1 MRIVIDLQGAQAENR
16 KRGIGR
22 YCLSLTRAIAA
33 QGKHEVIVVLN
44 DAFGESIDELRRILS
59 DVVAPKNIRVWHSPG
74 EVGQIN
80 VDNEKRRRAAELVRE
95 AFLES
100 LNPSI
105 VLVCSLF
112 EGLVD
117 NVVTSVGM
125 LSSNVPTAVVLYDL
139 IPLINREPY
148 LENPLVERWYEN
160 KIGHLRSASAVLAI
174 SESSRSEGLKYLSL
188 PATKITNISTA
199 ADAPFQRVSISDAER
214 SELFDKYGLTRPFLM
229 YTGGI
234 DHRKNIEGLITA
246 FAGLS
251 KNIRDHHQLAIVCS
265 VQPHD
270 KARLLELAKKSGL
283 KSGDLVLTG
292 FVSEEDLVALY
303 NLCHA
308 FVFPSWHEGF
318 GLPALEAMHCG
329 CAVIG
334 ANTSSIPEVIGIE
347 AALFDPRDQH
357 AFTAKLAQV
366 LTDEDFRSKL
376 QAHALTQAAK
386 FSWEKSAATAVE
398 ALERAVADHLT
409 THEGATYPVRR
420 PRLAYVSP
428 LPPERSGIS
437 DYSAELLPELA
448 RHYHID
454 VIVAQSVISD
464 PWVNANCQ
472 VRSIEWFERN
482 SRLYDRVLYHFGN
495 SSFHQHMFELIKRIP
510 GAIVLHDFFLSG
522 IVAHLEFHSIVPGFW
537 VNELYVAHGY
547 KAVQAR
553 FIVEQKAEVVWAY
566 PCNLSVLR
574 DAVGVI
580 VHSEHSRR
588 LATDWYGQ
596 GDQDKWSYVP
606 LLRVPDHS
614 VSADKAAARRALGL
628 EGYDLVVCSFGLMG
642 PSKLN
647 DRLLD
652 AWLASPMAADPRCT
666 LIFVGEN
673 ETGEYGA
680 QILKRI
686 KTQNGGERV
695 KITGWTDNKTF
706 KSYLVAA
713 DVGVQLRTFSRGET
727 SATVLDCMNHGLA
740 TIANANGG
748 MADLPEQCVVKLPD
762 NFEVAELTE
771 ALVGL
776 WRDPEQR
783 SLLSQKGR
791 AEVHTNH
798 SPRYCADKYVRA
810 IEHFYADNASSVP
823 SLIRALEEYDA
834 QPQNAQD
841 RASLANSIDRS
852 LLPKFYQ
859 KQLFV
864 DISELCQRD
873 ARSGIQRV
881 VRSILLHWLLNP
893 PQGYRVEPVYATTD
907 APGYFYARRF
917 TLGFLGCPMDALVD
931 EPVTYG
937 PGDTFI
943 GLDFQPSVVPTQ
955 LRQLTEMHRVG
966 VEIQFVIYDMLLLG
980 LPDCFPAHGAGLL
993 TDWLNVVTRFDG
1005 ILSISKAV
1013 QSDLSRW
1020 LSDNPPAGGHMPRL
1034 GWFHLGAD
1042 ILESAP
1048 SKGLAGD
1055 ISETLVK
1062 LRQSPSF
1069 LMVGTLEPRKGHA
1082 QVLDAFEL
1090 LWQEGER
1097 VNLVIIGKQ
1106 GWMVESLVDRLQEH
1120 PRRNKQLF
1128 WLEGI
1133 SDEGLE
1139 AVYSASTCL
1148 LAASRGEGFGLPLI
1162 EAAQHELPIL
1172 ARALPVFR
1180 EVAGEHAAFF
1190 EGDTPRAL
1198 ADAVHQWVRN
1208 DAEGNTIRSDE
1219 MPWLTWKQSA
1229 EQLKKALFGIEQTA
1243 PSTIAHADAALDTA
1257 QETERT
1263 RQEC

>member
-22 YCLSLTRAIAA
+22 YCLSLTRAIAE
-33 QGKHEVIVVLN
+33 QGKHEVVVVLN
-44 DAFGESIDELRRILS
+44 DAFGESIDELRRTLA
-59 DVVAPKNIRVWHSPG
+59 DVVAPRNIRVWHSPG

-80 VDNEKRRRAAELVRE
+80 VANEKRRRAAELVRE

-174 SESSRSEGLKYLSL
+174 SESSRSEGLKYLSI
-188 PATKITNISTA
+188 PAAKVTNISTA
-199 ADAPFQRVSISDAER
+199 ADSPFKRIELSEAQR
-214 SELFDKYGLTRPFLM
+214 SELFGKHELDRPFLM

-246 FAGLS
+246 FASLPKS
-251 KNIRDHHQLAIVCS
+251 VRADYQLAIVCS

-270 KARLLELAKKSGL
+270 KARLLQLAKKSGL
-283 KSGDLVLTG
+283 QSGDLVLTG
-292 FVSEEDLVALY
+292 FVSEKDLVALY

-334 ANTSSIPEVIGIE
+334 ANTSSVPEVIGLDE
-347 AALFDPRDQH
+347 ALFDPRDQQ
-357 AFTAKLAQV
+357 AFTAKLEQV
-366 LTDEDFRSKL
+366 LTDHEFRSTL
-376 QAHALTQAAK
+376 QSHGLTQASK
-386 FSWEKSAATAVE
+386 FSWEKTAAIAVE
-398 ALERAVADHLT
+398 ALEKAVADHILT
-409 THEGATYPVRR
+409 HDSASYPVRK

-454 VIVAQSVISD
+454 VIVAQPEISNA
-464 PWVNANCQ
+464 WINANCQ
-472 VRSIEWFERN
+472 IRSVDWFQRN
-482 SRLYDRVLYHFGN
+482 HRVYDRVLYHFGN

-537 VNELYVAHGY
+537 VHELYTAHGY
-547 KAVQAR
+547 KAVQDR
-553 FIVEQKAEVVWAY
+553 FKVEQKAEVVWAY

-580 VHSEHSRR
+580 VHSQHSRR
-588 LATDWYGQ
+588 LAQEWYGDN
-596 GDQDKWSYVP
+596 DQSAWRYIP
-606 LLRVPDHS
+606 HLRVPDYGTS
-614 VSADKAAARRALGL
+614 SDKRAAREALEL
-628 EGYDLVVCSFGLMG
+628 HAYDFIVCSFGLLG

-647 DRLLD
+647 DRLLT
-652 AWLASPMAADPRCT
+652 AWLDSPMAADPKCV
-666 LIFVGEN
+666 LIFVGQN
-673 ETGEYGA
+673 DDGEYGDRLSK
-680 QILKRI
+680 QIKNHVNSQRI
-686 KTQNGGERV
+686 
-695 KITGWTDNKTF
+695 KITGWTNTETF
-706 KSYLVAA
+706 KSYLAAA

-727 SATVLDCMNHGLA
+727 SGTVLDCMNHGLA
-740 TIANANGG
+740 TIVNANGS
-748 MADLPEQCVVKLPD
+748 MADLPAECVVRLPD
-762 NFEVAELTE
+762 EFEIAELKE
-771 ALVGL
+771 SLIEL
-776 WRDPEQR
+776 WRNPAQR
-783 SLLSQKGR
+783 ERLSLKAK
-791 AEVHTNH
+791 AEVRTSH
-798 SPRYCADKYVRA
+798 SPGYCADKYALA
-810 IEHFYADNASSVP
+810 IEQFYATNVSSVAGV
-823 SLIRALEEYDA
+823 IEALGEFEA
-834 QPQNAQD
+834 QPQSAED
-841 RASLANSIDRS
+841 RALLANSIDRS

-881 VRSILLHWLLNP
+881 VRSILHHWLLNP
-893 PQGYRVEPVYATTD
+893 PQGYRVEPVYATAD

-917 TLGFLGCPMDALVD
+917 TLGFLGCPIDALVD
-931 EPVTYG
+931 EPITYG

-943 GLDFQPSVVPTQ
+943 GLDFQPSIVPSQ
-955 LRQLTEMHRVG
+955 AQSLTAMHRVG

-980 LPDCFPAHGAGLL
+980 LPDCFPAHGGGLL
-993 TDWLNVVTRFDG
+993 TDWLNVVRRFDG
-1005 ILSISKAV
+1005 ILSISQAV
-1013 QSDLSRW
+1013 QSDLDRW
-1020 LSDNPPAGGHMPRL
+1020 LREHSPVAGHTPRL
-1034 GWFHLGAD
+1034 DWFHLGAD

-1048 SKGLAGD
+1048 SVGLVD
-1055 ISETLVK
+1055 DMSTLLSK
-1062 LRQSPSF
+1062 LKQSPTF
-1069 LMVGTLEPRKGHA
+1069 LMVGTLEPRKGHTQA
-1082 QVLDAFEL
+1082 LEAFEA
-1090 LWQEGER
+1090 LWKASER

-1106 GWMVESLVDRLQEH
+1106 GWMVESLIDRLQSH
-1120 PRRNKQLF
+1120 PQRGAQLF
-1128 WLEGI
+1128 WIEGA
-1133 SDEGLE
+1133 SDESLE
-1139 AVYSASTCL
+1139 AIYDASTCL
-1148 LAASRGEGFGLPLI
+1148 IAGSRGEGFGLPLI
-1162 EAAQHELPIL
+1162 EAAQHGLPVI
-1172 ARALPVFR
+1172 ARDIAVFR
-1180 EVAGEHAAFF
+1180 EVAGQHAHYFQ
-1190 EGDTPRAL
+1190 GDTAQAL
-1198 ADAVHQWVRN
+1198 NEAILEWLALYRTGDHP
-1208 DAEGNTIRSDE
+1208 RSDD
-1219 MPWLTWKQSA
+1219 MPWLTWSQSA
-1229 EQLKKALFGIEQTA
+1229 DALW
-1243 PSTIAHADAALDTA
+1243 AAMQPVLRENA
-1257 QETERT
+1257 KVAGGA
-1263 RQEC
+1263 

>member
-33 QGKHEVIVVLN
+33 QGKHEVVVVLN
-44 DAFGESIDELRRILS
+44 DAFGESIDELRRTLA
-59 DVVAPKNIRVWHSPG
+59 DVVAPQNIRVWHSPG

-80 VDNEKRRRAAELVRE
+80 VANEKRRRAAELVRE

-160 KIGHLRSASAVLAI
+160 KIGHLRGASAVLAI
-174 SESSRSEGLKYLSL
+174 SESSRSEGLKYLSI
-188 PATKITNISTA
+188 PAAKVTNISTA
-199 ADAPFQRVSISDAER
+199 ADSPFKRIELSEAQR
-214 SELFDKYGLTRPFLM
+214 SEMFSKHELDRPFLM

-246 FAGLS
+246 FASLPKSVRAGY
-251 KNIRDHHQLAIVCS
+251 QLAIVCS

-334 ANTSSIPEVIGIE
+334 ANTSSVPEVIGLDE
-347 AALFDPRDQH
+347 ALFDPRDQQ
-357 AFTAKLAQV
+357 AFKAKLEQV
-366 LTDEDFRSKL
+366 LTDHEFRSKL
-376 QAHALTQAAK
+376 QSHGLTQASK
-386 FSWEKSAATAVE
+386 FSWEKTAAIAVE
-398 ALERAVADHLT
+398 ALEKAVADHILT
-409 THEGATYPVRR
+409 HNSASYPVRK

-454 VIVAQSVISD
+454 VIVAQPEISNA
-464 PWVNANCQ
+464 WINANCQ
-472 VRSIEWFERN
+472 VRSVDWFQRN
-482 SRLYDRVLYHFGN
+482 HRVYDRVLYHFGN

-537 VNELYVAHGY
+537 VHELYTAHGY
-547 KAVQAR
+547 KAVQDR
-553 FIVEQKAEVVWAY
+553 FKVEQKAEVVWAY

-580 VHSEHSRR
+580 VHSQHSRR
-588 LATDWYGQ
+588 LAQEWYGDN
-596 GDQDKWSYVP
+596 DQSAWRYIP
-606 LLRVPDHS
+606 HLRVPDYGTPS
-614 VSADKAAARRALGL
+614 DKRAAREALEL
-628 EGYDLVVCSFGLMG
+628 HAYDFIVCSFGLLG

-647 DRLLD
+647 DRLLT
-652 AWLASPMAADPRCT
+652 AWLDSPMAADPKCV
-666 LIFVGEN
+666 LIFVGQN
-673 ETGEYGA
+673 DDGEYGDRLSK
-680 QILKRI
+680 QIKNHVNSQRI
-686 KTQNGGERV
+686 
-695 KITGWTDNKTF
+695 KITGWTDTETF
-706 KSYLVAA
+706 KSYLAAA

-727 SATVLDCMNHGLA
+727 SGTVLDCMNHGLA
-740 TIANANGG
+740 TIVNANGS
-748 MADLPEQCVVKLPD
+748 MADLPAECVVRLPD
-762 NFEVAELTE
+762 EFEIAELKKSLIE
-771 ALVGL
+771 L
-776 WRDPEQR
+776 WRNPAQR
-783 SLLSQKGR
+783 ERLSLKAK
-791 AEVHTNH
+791 AEVRTSH
-798 SPRYCADKYVRA
+798 SPGYCADKYALA
-810 IEHFYADNASSVP
+810 IEQFYATNVSSVAGV
-823 SLIRALEEYDA
+823 IEALGEFEA
-834 QPQNAQD
+834 QPQSAED
-841 RASLANSIDRS
+841 RALLANSIDRS

-881 VRSILLHWLLNP
+881 VRSILHHWLLNP
-893 PQGYRVEPVYATTD
+893 PQGYRVEPVYATAD
-907 APGYFYARRF
+907 APRYFYARRF
-917 TLGFLGCPMDALVD
+917 TLGFLGCPIDALVD
-931 EPVTYG
+931 EPITYG

-943 GLDFQPSVVPTQ
+943 GLDFQPSIVPSQ
-955 LRQLTEMHRVG
+955 AQSLTAMHRVG
-966 VEIQFVIYDMLLLG
+966 VGIQFVIYDMLLLG
-980 LPDCFPAHGAGLL
+980 LPDCFPAHGGGLL
-993 TDWLNVVTRFDG
+993 TDWLNVVRRFDG

-1013 QSDLSRW
+1013 QDDLSQW
-1020 LSDNPPAGGHMPRL
+1020 LDKNLPAVVHRPRL

-1042 ILESAP
+1042 ILESVP
-1048 SKGLAGD
+1048 SQGLAD
-1055 ISETLVK
+1055 DMSAILSK
-1062 LRQSPSF
+1062 LKQSPSF
-1069 LMVGTLEPRKGHA
+1069 LMVGTLEPRKGHS
-1082 QVLDAFEL
+1082 QVLDAFER
-1090 LWQEGER
+1090 LWKAGER
-1097 VNLVIIGKQ
+1097 INLVIIGKQ
-1106 GWMVESLVDRLQEH
+1106 GWMVESLIDQLRTH
-1120 PRRNKQLF
+1120 PQRSVQLF
-1128 WLEGI
+1128 WLEGV
-1133 SDEGLE
+1133 SDEALE
-1139 AVYSASTCL
+1139 EVYEASTCL
-1148 LAASRGEGFGLPLI
+1148 IAASRGEGFGLPLI
-1162 EAAQHELPIL
+1162 EAAQHRLPII
-1172 ARALPVFR
+1172 ARDIPVFR
-1180 EVAGEHAAFF
+1180 EVAGEHAYYF
-1190 EGDTPRAL
+1190 T
-1198 ADAVHQWVRN
+1198 
-1208 DAEGNTIRSDE
+1208 GNTPEALGCSLSEWLQIYRAGMHPRSDQ
-1219 MPWLTWKQSA
+1219 MPWLSWSESSDALWTAMQS
-1229 EQLKKALFGIEQTA
+1229 QLLNTMSLEKGV
-1243 PSTIAHADAALDTA
+1243 
-1257 QETERT
+1257 
-1263 RQEC
+1263 

>member
-44 DAFGESIDELRRILS
+44 DAFGESIDELRRTLA
-59 DVVAPKNIRVWHSPG
+59 DVVPAQNIRVWHSPG
-74 EVGQIN
+74 EVAQIN
-80 VDNEKRRRAAELVRE
+80 VANEKRRRAAELVRE
-95 AFLES
+95 AFLET

-148 LENPLVERWYEN
+148 LGNPLVERWYEN

-188 PATKITNISTA
+188 PAAKVTSISTA
-199 ADAPFQRVSISDAER
+199 ADSPFKQIELSEAQR
-214 SELFDKYGLTRPFLM
+214 SELFGKHDLDRPFLM

-246 FAGLS
+246 FASLPKS
-251 KNIRDHHQLAIVCS
+251 VRADYQLAIVCS

-270 KARLLELAKKSGL
+270 KVRLLELAKKSGL
-283 KSGDLVLTG
+283 KPGDLVLTG
-292 FVSEEDLVALY
+292 FVTEEDLVALY

-334 ANTSSIPEVIGIE
+334 ANTSSVPEVIGLDE
-347 AALFDPRDQH
+347 ALFDPRDQQ
-357 AFTAKLAQV
+357 AFTAKLEQV
-366 LTDEDFRSKL
+366 LTDEAFRGRL
-376 QAHALTQAAK
+376 QSHGLAQASK
-386 FSWEKSAATAVE
+386 FSWEKTAATAVE
-398 ALERAVADHLT
+398 ALERAVADHISA
-409 THEGATYPVRR
+409 HEGATHPVRK

-454 VIVAQSVISD
+454 VIVAQHEISNA
-464 PWVNANCQ
+464 WINANCQ
-472 VRSIEWFERN
+472 VRSVEWFQRN
-482 SRLYDRVLYHFGN
+482 HRVYDRVLYHFGN

-537 VNELYVAHGY
+537 VHELYSAHGY
-547 KAVQAR
+547 KAVQDR
-553 FIVEQKAEVVWAY
+553 FKVEQKAEVVWAY

-588 LATDWYGQ
+588 LATEWYGE
-596 GDQDKWSYVP
+596 GDQSEWAYVP

-614 VSADKAAARRALGL
+614 MPADKTAARRALGL
-628 EGYDLVVCSFGLMG
+628 DGYDFIVCSFGLLG

-652 AWLASPMAADPRCT
+652 AWLASPMAADPKCV

-686 KTQNGGERV
+686 KSQSGGERV

-713 DVGVQLRTFSRGET
+713 DIGVQLRTFSRGET

-748 MADLPEQCVVKLPD
+748 MADLPDQCVVKLAD
-762 NFEVAELTE
+762 DFEVAELTE
-771 ALVGL
+771 ALVRL
-776 WRDPEQR
+776 RRDSEER
-783 SLLSQKGR
+783 SLLSQKGK
-791 AEVHTNH
+791 AEVHSNH

-810 IEHFYADNASSVP
+810 IEHFYADNAHSVP
-823 SLIRALEEYDA
+823 SLIQALDEFDA
-834 QPQNAQD
+834 QPQDAHD
-841 RASLANSIDRS
+841 RALLANSIDRS
-852 LLPKFYQ
+852 LLPRFYQ

-881 VRSILLHWLLNP
+881 VRSILRHWLLNP
-893 PQGYRVEPVYATTD
+893 PQGYRVEPVYATAD

-917 TLGFLGCPMDALVD
+917 TLGFLDCPMDALVD
-931 EPVTYG
+931 EPITYG

-943 GLDFQPSVVPTQ
+943 GLDFQPSIVPNQ
-955 LRQLTEMHRVG
+955 VQALTAMHRAG

-980 LPDCFPAHGAGLL
+980 LPDCFPAHGGGLL
-993 TDWLNVVTRFDG
+993 TDWLNVVSRFDG

-1013 QSDLSRW
+1013 QSDLERW
-1020 LSDNPPAGGHMPRL
+1020 LREHSPIAGHTPRL
-1034 GWFHLGAD
+1034 DWFHLGAD

-1048 SKGLAGD
+1048 SVGLAD
-1055 ISETLVK
+1055 DMSTLLSK
-1062 LRQSPSF
+1062 LKQSPTF
-1069 LMVGTLEPRKGHA
+1069 LMVGTLEPRKGHI
-1082 QVLDAFEL
+1082 QVLEAFEG
-1090 LWQEGER
+1090 LWKAGER

-1106 GWMVESLVDRLQEH
+1106 GWMVESLIDQLQSH
-1120 PRRNKQLF
+1120 PQRGAQLF
-1128 WLEGI
+1128 WIEGA
-1133 SDEGLE
+1133 SDESLE
-1139 AVYSASTCL
+1139 AIYDASTCL
-1148 LAASRGEGFGLPLI
+1148 IAGSRGEGFGLPLI
-1162 EAAQHELPIL
+1162 EAAQHGLPVI
-1172 ARALPVFR
+1172 ARDIAVFR
-1180 EVAGEHAAFF
+1180 EVAGQHAHYFQ
-1190 EGDTPRAL
+1190 GDTAQAL
-1198 ADAVHQWVRN
+1198 SEAILEWLALYRTGDHP
-1208 DAEGNTIRSDE
+1208 RSDE
-1219 MPWLTWKQSA
+1219 MPWLTWSQSA
-1229 EQLKKALFGIEQTA
+1229 DALWAAMQPVLREKAEVAGGA
-1243 PSTIAHADAALDTA
+1243 
-1257 QETERT
+1257 
-1263 RQEC
+1263 

>member
-44 DAFGESIDELRRILS
+44 DAFGESIDELRRILA
-59 DVVAPKNIRVWHSPG
+59 DVVAPQNIRVWHSPG

-80 VDNEKRRRAAELVRE
+80 VENEKRRRAAELVRE

-188 PATKITNISTA
+188 PATKVTNISTA

-234 DHRKNIEGLITA
+234 DHRKNIEGLIAA
-246 FAGLS
+246 FAGLA
-251 KNIRDHHQLAIVCS
+251 KNIRDDHQLAIVCS

-283 KSGDLVLTG
+283 KNGDLVLTG

-334 ANTSSIPEVIGIE
+334 ANTSSVPEVIGLE
-347 AALFDPRDQH
+347 TALFDPRDQQ
-357 AFTAKLAQV
+357 AFTAKLEQV

-386 FSWEKSAATAVE
+386 FSWEKSAAIAVE

-409 THEGATYPVRR
+409 THEGANYPVRR

-454 VIVAQSVISD
+454 VIVAQSAISD

-472 VRSIEWFERN
+472 IRSVEWFEHNHRV
-482 SRLYDRVLYHFGN
+482 YDRVLYHFGN

-522 IVAHLEFHSIVPGFW
+522 IVAHLEFHGIVPGFW

-553 FIVEQKAEVVWAY
+553 FTVEQKAEVVWAY

-574 DAVGVI
+574 DAIGVI

-628 EGYDLVVCSFGLMG
+628 EGYDLVVCSFGLLG

-652 AWLASPMAADPRCT
+652 AWLASPMAADPKCT

-680 QILKRI
+680 QIFKRI
-686 KTQNGGERV
+686 KNQNGGERV

-748 MADLPEQCVVKLPD
+748 MADLPEQCVVKLQD

-776 WRDPEQR
+776 WRDPERR

-810 IEHFYADNASSVP
+810 IEHFYADNASSMP

-881 VRSILLHWLLNP
+881 VRSIVLHWLLNP

-955 LRQLTEMHRVG
+955 LRQLTDMHRAG

-980 LPDCFPAHGAGLL
+980 LPDCFPAHGAALL
-993 TDWLNVVTRFDG
+993 TDWLKVVSRFDG
-1005 ILSISKAV
+1005 ILSISQAV
-1013 QSDLSRW
+1013 QSELSRW
-1020 LSDNPPAGGHMPRL
+1020 LQENTPAAGHRPRL
-1034 GWFHLGAD
+1034 DWFHLGAD

-1048 SKGLAGD
+1048 SAGLTND
-1055 ISETLVK
+1055 MSVTLSK
-1062 LRQSPSF
+1062 LKQSPSF

-1082 QVLDAFEL
+1082 QVLEAFEM
-1090 LWQEGER
+1090 LWGAGER

-1106 GWMVESLVDRLQEH
+1106 GWMVESLIDRLQSH
-1120 PRRNKQLF
+1120 PQRGEQLF
-1128 WLEGI
+1128 WIEGA
-1133 SDEGLE
+1133 SDECLE
-1139 AVYSASTCL
+1139 AIYGVSTCL
-1148 LAASRGEGFGLPLI
+1148 IAGSKGEGFGLPLI
-1162 EAAQHELPIL
+1162 EAAQHRLPII
-1172 ARALPVFR
+1172 ARDIPVFR
-1180 EVAGEHAAFF
+1180 EVAGEHVHYFK
-1190 EGDTPRAL
+1190 GDTAKALSEAVVEWLGLYRVGNHPRSDAMPWMTWSQS
-1198 ADAVHQWVRN
+1198 ADALWAAMQPVLR
-1208 DAEGNTIRSDE
+1208 E
-1219 MPWLTWKQSA
+1219 
-1229 EQLKKALFGIEQTA
+1229 KAKVAGGA
-1243 PSTIAHADAALDTA
+1243 
-1257 QETERT
+1257 
-1263 RQEC
+1263 

>member
-44 DAFGESIDELRRILS
+44 DAFGESIDELRRTLA
-59 DVVAPKNIRVWHSPG
+59 DVVPALNIRVWHSPG

-80 VDNEKRRRAAELVRE
+80 VANEKRRRAAELVRE
-95 AFLES
+95 AFLET

-188 PATKITNISTA
+188 PAAKVTNISTA
-199 ADAPFQRVSISDAER
+199 ADSPFKQIELSETQR
-214 SELFDKYGLTRPFLM
+214 SELFGKHELDRPFLM

-246 FAGLS
+246 FASLP
-251 KNIRDHHQLAIVCS
+251 KNVRADYQLAIVCS

-270 KARLLELAKKSGL
+270 KVRLLELAKKSGL

-334 ANTSSIPEVIGIE
+334 ANTSSVPEVIGLDE
-347 AALFDPRDQH
+347 ALFDARDRQ
-357 AFTAKLAQV
+357 AFTAKLEQV
-366 LTDEDFRSKL
+366 LTDKDFRDKL
-376 QAHALTQAAK
+376 RSHGLTQASK
-386 FSWEKSAATAVE
+386 FSWEQTAALAVQ
-398 ALERAVADHLT
+398 ALERAVADHISNR
-409 THEGATYPVRR
+409 EGASHPVRK

-454 VIVAQSVISD
+454 VITPQSNISV
-464 PWVNANCQ
+464 PWINANCQ
-472 VRSIEWFERN
+472 VRSVDWFQRN
-482 SRLYDRVLYHFGN
+482 HRGYDRVLYHFGN
-495 SSFHQHMFELIKRIP
+495 SIFHQHMFGLIKKIP

-522 IVAHLEFHSIVPGFW
+522 IVAHLEFHSIAPSFW

-547 KAVQAR
+547 KAMQSR
-553 FIVEQKAEVVWAY
+553 FTVEQKAEVVWAY

-574 DAVGVI
+574 EALGVI
-580 VHSEHSRR
+580 IHSEHSRR
-588 LATDWYGQ
+588 LAQEWYGDSSQ
-596 GDQDKWSYVP
+596 RAWQYIP
-606 LLRVPDHS
+606 HLRVPDYGLP
-614 VSADKAAARRALGL
+614 SAKQAARRALKL
-628 EGYDLVVCSFGLMG
+628 DAYDFIVCSFGLLG

-647 DRLLD
+647 DRLLS
-652 AWLASPMAADPRCT
+652 AWLASPLADDPKCA
-666 LIFVGEN
+666 LIFVGQN
-673 ETGEYGA
+673 DDGEYGSRLVE
-680 QILKRI
+680 QIKSNSSSQRI
-686 KTQNGGERV
+686 
-695 KITGWTDNKTF
+695 KITGWTDTETF
-706 KSYLVAA
+706 KSYLTAA

-727 SATVLDCMNHGLA
+727 SGTVLDCMNYGLA
-740 TIANANGG
+740 TIVNANGS
-748 MADLPEQCVVKLPD
+748 MADLPTDCVMQMRD
-762 NFEVAELTE
+762 NFEIVELKD
-771 ALVGL
+771 ALIEL
-776 WRDPEQR
+776 WSNPSRREHL
-783 SLLSQKGR
+783 SLKSR
-791 AEVHTNH
+791 AEIRSTH
-798 SPRYCADKYVRA
+798 SPGYCADKYAYA
-810 IEHFYADNASSVP
+810 IEQFYAANASSIP
-823 SLIRALEEYDA
+823 CLIQALDEFDA

-841 RASLANSIDRS
+841 RAALAISIDRS
-852 LLPKFYQ
+852 LLPRFYQ

-881 VRSILLHWLLNP
+881 VRSILRHWLLNP
-893 PQGYRVEPVYATTD
+893 PQGYRVEPVYATAD

-917 TLGFLGCPMDALVD
+917 TLGFLECPMDSLVD
-931 EPVTYG
+931 EPITYG

-943 GLDFQPSVVPTQ
+943 GLDFQPSIVPNQ
-955 LRQLTEMHRVG
+955 VQALTAMHRAG
-966 VEIQFVIYDMLLLG
+966 VQIQFVLYDMLLLG
-980 LPDCFPAHGAGLL
+980 LPDCFPAHGGGLL
-993 TDWLNVVTRFDG
+993 TDWLNVVSRFDG

-1013 QSDLSRW
+1013 QSDLERW
-1020 LSDNPPAGGHMPRL
+1020 LREHSPVAGHTPRL
-1034 GWFHLGAD
+1034 DWFHLGAD

-1048 SKGLAGD
+1048 SVGLAD
-1055 ISETLVK
+1055 DMSTLLSK
-1062 LRQSPSF
+1062 LKQSPTF
-1069 LMVGTLEPRKGHA
+1069 LMVGTLEPRKGHI
-1082 QVLDAFEL
+1082 QVLEAFER
-1090 LWQEGER
+1090 LWKAGER

-1106 GWMVESLVDRLQEH
+1106 GWMVESLIDQLQSH
-1120 PRRNKQLF
+1120 PQRGAQLF
-1128 WLEGI
+1128 WIEGA
-1133 SDEGLE
+1133 SDESLE
-1139 AVYSASTCL
+1139 AIYDASTCL
-1148 LAASRGEGFGLPLI
+1148 IAGSRGEGFGLPLI
-1162 EAAQHELPIL
+1162 EAAQHGLPVI
-1172 ARALPVFR
+1172 ARDIAVFR
-1180 EVAGEHAAFF
+1180 EVAGQHAHYFQ
-1190 EGDTPRAL
+1190 GDTAQAL
-1198 ADAVHQWVRN
+1198 SEAILEWLALYRTGDHP
-1208 DAEGNTIRSDE
+1208 RSDD
-1219 MPWLTWKQSA
+1219 MPWLTWSQSA
-1229 EQLKKALFGIEQTA
+1229 DALWAAMQPVLHEKAEVAGGA
-1243 PSTIAHADAALDTA
+1243 
-1257 QETERT
+1257 
-1263 RQEC
+1263 

>member
-44 DAFGESIDELRRILS
+44 DAFGESIDELRRTLA
-59 DVVAPKNIRVWHSPG
+59 DVVPAQNIRVWHSPG

-80 VDNEKRRRAAELVRE
+80 VANEKRRRAAELVRE
-95 AFLES
+95 AFLET

-148 LENPLVERWYEN
+148 LDNPLVERWYEN

-188 PATKITNISTA
+188 PAAKVTNISTA
-199 ADAPFQRVSISDAER
+199 ADSPFKQIELSETQR
-214 SELFDKYGLTRPFLM
+214 SELFGRHDLDRPFLM

-246 FAGLS
+246 FASLPKS
-251 KNIRDHHQLAIVCS
+251 VRADYQLAIVCS

-283 KSGDLVLTG
+283 KPNDLVLTG
-292 FVSEEDLVALY
+292 FVPEEDLVALY

-334 ANTSSIPEVIGIE
+334 ANTSSVPEVIGLDE
-347 AALFDPRDQH
+347 ALFDPRDQQ
-357 AFTAKLAQV
+357 AFTSKLEQV
-366 LTDEDFRSKL
+366 LTDEAFRGRL
-376 QAHALTQAAK
+376 QSHGLAQAAK
-386 FSWEKSAATAVE
+386 FSWEKTAALAVE
-398 ALERAVADHLT
+398 ALERAVADHISA
-409 THEGATYPVRR
+409 HEGATYPVRK

-454 VIVAQSVISD
+454 VVVAQHEISN

-472 VRSIEWFERN
+472 VRSVDWFQRN
-482 SRLYDRVLYHFGN
+482 HRVYDRVLYHFGN
-495 SSFHQHMFELIKRIP
+495 SSFHQHMFGLIKQIP

-537 VNELYVAHGY
+537 VHELYSAHGY
-547 KAVQAR
+547 KAVQDR
-553 FIVEQKAEVVWAY
+553 FKVEQKAEVVWAY

-588 LATDWYGQ
+588 LATEWYGE
-596 GDQDKWSYVP
+596 GDQSEWAYVP

-614 VSADKAAARRALGL
+614 MPADKTAARRALGL
-628 EGYDLVVCSFGLMG
+628 DGYDFIVCSFGLLG

-652 AWLASPMAADPRCT
+652 AWLASPMAADPKCV

-686 KTQNGGERV
+686 KSQSGGERV

-748 MADLPEQCVVKLPD
+748 MADLPDQCVVKLAD
-762 NFEVAELTE
+762 DFEVAELTE
-771 ALVGL
+771 ALVRL
-776 WRDPEQR
+776 RRDPEER
-783 SLLSQKGR
+783 SLLSQKGK
-791 AEVHTNH
+791 AEVHSNH

-810 IEHFYADNASSVP
+810 IEHFYAGNAHSVP
-823 SLIRALEEYDA
+823 SLIQALEEFDA
-834 QPQNAQD
+834 QPQDAHD

-852 LLPKFYQ
+852 LLPRFYQ

-881 VRSILLHWLLNP
+881 VRSILRHWLLNP
-893 PQGYRVEPVYATTD
+893 PQGYRVEPVYATAD

-917 TLGFLGCPMDALVD
+917 TLGFLDCPMDSLVD
-931 EPVTYG
+931 EPITFG

-943 GLDFQPSVVPTQ
+943 GLDFQPSIVPSQ
-955 LRQLTEMHRVG
+955 VQSLTDMHRVG

-980 LPDCFPAHGAGLL
+980 LPDCFPAHGGGLL
-993 TDWLNVVTRFDG
+993 TDWLSVVTRFDG
-1005 ILSISKAV
+1005 MLSISKAV
-1013 QSDLSRW
+1013 QGDLSQW
-1020 LSDNPPAGGHMPRL
+1020 LGNNPPPAGHMPKL

-1042 ILESAP
+1042 ILESVP
-1048 SKGLAGD
+1048 STGLAGD
-1055 ISETLVK
+1055 VSETLGK
-1062 LRQSPSF
+1062 LRQAPSF

-1082 QVLDAFEL
+1082 EVLEAFEL
-1090 LWQEGER
+1090 LWQEGENF
-1097 VNLVIIGKQ
+1097 NLVIIGKQ
-1106 GWMVESLVDRLQEH
+1106 GWMVETLVERLRNH
-1120 PRRNKQLF
+1120 ARRGKQLF

-1148 LAASRGEGFGLPLI
+1148 LAASKGEGFGLPLI
-1162 EAAQHELPIL
+1162 EAAQHKLPVL
-1172 ARALPVFR
+1172 ARSLPVFR

-1198 ADAVHQWVRN
+1198 ADAVQQWVRS
-1208 DAEGNTIRSDE
+1208 DAEGNTIRSAE

-1229 EQLKKALFGIEQTA
+1229 EQLQAALFGLEQTVPGTLA
-1243 PSTIAHADAALDTA
+1243 RADAGSDAVQATKP
-1257 QETERT
+1257 T
-1263 RQEC
+1263 

>member
-33 QGKHEVIVVLN
+33 QGKHEVVVVLN
-44 DAFGESIDELRRILS
+44 DAFGESIDELRRTLA
-59 DVVAPKNIRVWHSPG
+59 DVVAPQNIRVWHSPG

-80 VDNEKRRRAAELVRE
+80 VANEKRRRAAELVRE

-160 KIGHLRSASAVLAI
+160 KIGHLRGASAVLAI
-174 SESSRSEGLKYLSL
+174 SESSRSEGLKYLSI
-188 PATKITNISTA
+188 PAAKVINISTA
-199 ADAPFQRVSISDAER
+199 ADSPFKRVELSEAQR
-214 SELFDKYGLTRPFLM
+214 SELFGKHELDRPFLM

-246 FAGLS
+246 FASLPKS
-251 KNIRDHHQLAIVCS
+251 VRADYQLAIVCS

-334 ANTSSIPEVIGIE
+334 ANTSSVPEVIGLDE
-347 AALFDPRDQH
+347 ALFDPRDQQ
-357 AFTAKLAQV
+357 AFTAKLEQV
-366 LTDEDFRSKL
+366 LTDHEFRSKL
-376 QAHALTQAAK
+376 QSHGLTQASK
-386 FSWEKSAATAVE
+386 FSWEKTAAIAVE
-398 ALERAVADHLT
+398 ALEKAVADHILT
-409 THEGATYPVRR
+409 HDSASYPVRK

-454 VIVAQSVISD
+454 VIVAQPEISNA
-464 PWVNANCQ
+464 WINANCP
-472 VRSIEWFERN
+472 VRSVDWFQRN
-482 SRLYDRVLYHFGN
+482 HRVYDRVLYHFGN

-522 IVAHLEFHSIVPGFW
+522 IVAHLEFHGIVPGFW
-537 VNELYVAHGY
+537 VHELYTAHGY
-547 KAVQAR
+547 KAVQDR
-553 FIVEQKAEVVWAY
+553 FKVEQKAEVVWAY

-580 VHSEHSRR
+580 VHSQHSRR
-588 LATDWYGQ
+588 LAQEWYGDN
-596 GDQDKWSYVP
+596 DQSAWRYIP
-606 LLRVPDHS
+606 HLRVPDYGTS
-614 VSADKAAARRALGL
+614 SDKRAAREALEL
-628 EGYDLVVCSFGLMG
+628 HAYDFIVCSFGLLG

-647 DRLLD
+647 DRLLT
-652 AWLASPMAADPRCT
+652 AWLDSPMAADPKCV
-666 LIFVGEN
+666 LIFVGQN
-673 ETGEYGA
+673 DDGEYGDRLSK
-680 QILKRI
+680 QIKNHVNSQRI
-686 KTQNGGERV
+686 
-695 KITGWTDNKTF
+695 KITGWTDIETF
-706 KSYLVAA
+706 KSYLAAA

-727 SATVLDCMNHGLA
+727 SGTVLDCMNHGLA
-740 TIANANGG
+740 TIVNANGS
-748 MADLPEQCVVKLPD
+748 MADLPAECVVRLPD
-762 NFEVAELTE
+762 EFEIAELKKSLIE
-771 ALVGL
+771 L
-776 WRDPEQR
+776 WRNPAQR
-783 SLLSQKGR
+783 ERLSLKAK
-791 AEVHTNH
+791 AEVRTSH
-798 SPRYCADKYVRA
+798 SPGYCADKYALA
-810 IEHFYADNASSVP
+810 IEQFYATNVSSVAGV
-823 SLIRALEEYDA
+823 IEALGEFEA
-834 QPQNAQD
+834 QPQSAED
-841 RASLANSIDRS
+841 RALLANSIDRS

-881 VRSILLHWLLNP
+881 VRSILHHWLLNP
-893 PQGYRVEPVYATTD
+893 PQGYRVEPVYATAD

-917 TLGFLGCPMDALVD
+917 TLGFLGCPIDALVD
-931 EPVTYG
+931 EPITYG

-943 GLDFQPSVVPTQ
+943 GLDFQPSIVPSQ
-955 LRQLTEMHRVG
+955 VQSLTAMHRVG

-980 LPDCFPAHGAGLL
+980 LPDCFPAHGGGLL
-993 TDWLNVVTRFDG
+993 TDWLNVVRRFDS
-1005 ILSISKAV
+1005 ILSISQAV
-1013 QSDLSRW
+1013 QSDLDRW
-1020 LSDNPPAGGHMPRL
+1020 LREHSPVAGHTPRL
-1034 GWFHLGAD
+1034 DWFHLGAD

-1048 SKGLAGD
+1048 SVGLVD
-1055 ISETLVK
+1055 DMSTLLSK
-1062 LRQSPSF
+1062 LKQSPTF
-1069 LMVGTLEPRKGHA
+1069 LMVGTLEPRKGHTQA
-1082 QVLDAFEL
+1082 LEAFEA
-1090 LWQEGER
+1090 LWKASER

-1106 GWMVESLVDRLQEH
+1106 GWMVESLIDRLQSH
-1120 PRRNKQLF
+1120 PQRGSQLF
-1128 WLEGI
+1128 WIEGA
-1133 SDEGLE
+1133 SDESLE
-1139 AVYSASTCL
+1139 AIYDASTCL
-1148 LAASRGEGFGLPLI
+1148 IAGSRGEGFGLPLI
-1162 EAAQHELPIL
+1162 EAAQHGLPVI
-1172 ARALPVFR
+1172 ARDIAVFR
-1180 EVAGEHAAFF
+1180 EVAGQHAHYFQ
-1190 EGDTPRAL
+1190 GDTAQAL
-1198 ADAVHQWVRN
+1198 SEAILEWLALYRTGDHP
-1208 DAEGNTIRSDE
+1208 RSDD
-1219 MPWLTWKQSA
+1219 MPWLTWSQSA
-1229 EQLKKALFGIEQTA
+1229 DALW
-1243 PSTIAHADAALDTA
+1243 AAMQPVLREKSEVA
-1257 QETERT
+1257 GGA
-1263 RQEC
+1263 

>member
-33 QGKHEVIVVLN
+33 QGKHEVVVVLN
-44 DAFGESIDELRRILS
+44 DAFGESIDELRRVLA
-59 DVVAPKNIRVWHSPG
+59 DVVAPQNIRVWHSPG

-80 VDNEKRRRAAELVRE
+80 LDNEKRRRAAELVRE

-100 LNPSI
+100 LSPSI
-105 VLVCSLF
+105 ILVCSLF

-139 IPLINREPY
+139 IPLINRAPY

-160 KIGHLRSASAVLAI
+160 KIGHLRTASAVLAI

-188 PATKITNISTA
+188 PATKVTNISTA
-199 ADAPFQRVSISDAER
+199 ADAPFQRIELSTIER
-214 SELFDKYGLTRPFLM
+214 GELLGKYDLAKPFLM

-234 DHRKNIEGLITA
+234 DHRKNIEGLVTA
-246 FAGLS
+246 FASLPKS
-251 KNIRDHHQLAIVCS
+251 VCNDYQLAIVCS
-265 VQPHD
+265 VQAHD
-270 KARLLELAKKSGL
+270 KSRLLELAKKVGL
-283 KSGDLVLTG
+283 KNGDLVLTG
-292 FVSEEDLVALY
+292 FVPEDDLVALY

-334 ANTSSIPEVIGIE
+334 ANTSSVPEVIGLE
-347 AALFDPRDQH
+347 AALFDPRDQQ
-357 AFTAKLAQV
+357 AFAAKLEQV
-366 LTDEDFRSKL
+366 LTDEDFRQQL
-376 QAHALTQAAK
+376 QAHAHSQALK
-386 FSWEKSAATAVE
+386 FSWEKTAATAVE

-409 THEGATYPVRR
+409 THDGPAPSVRK

-454 VIVAQSVISD
+454 VIVAQSSIAD
-464 PWVNANCQ
+464 PWINANCQ
-472 VRSIEWFERN
+472 VRSVEWFQRN
-482 SRLYDRVLYHFGN
+482 HRVYDRVLYHFGN
-495 SSFHQHMFELIKRIP
+495 SSFHQHMFGLIKQIP

-522 IVAHLEFHSIVPGFW
+522 IVAHVEFHGIAPGFW
-537 VNELYVAHGY
+537 VNELYTAHGY
-547 KAVQAR
+547 KAVESR
-553 FIVEQKAEVVWAY
+553 FMVEQKAEVVWAY

-588 LATDWYGQ
+588 LATDWYGE
-596 GDQDKWSYVP
+596 GDQSKWAYVP

-614 VSADKAAARRALGL
+614 VSADKISARRALGL
-628 EGYDLVVCSFGLMG
+628 EGYDFIVCSFGLLG

-652 AWLASPMAADPRCT
+652 AWLASPMATDPGCV

-686 KTQNGGERV
+686 KNQSGGERV
-695 KITGWTDNKTF
+695 QITGWTDNKTF
-706 KSYLVAA
+706 KSYLTAA

-748 MADLPEQCVVKLPD
+748 MADLPEQCVLKLD
-762 NFEVAELTE
+762 DDFKIAELTD
-771 ALVGL
+771 ALVQL

-783 SLLSQKGR
+783 SLFSQKGR

-823 SLIRALEEYDA
+823 CLIQALEEFDA

-841 RASLANSIDRS
+841 RAALANSIDRS

-881 VRSILLHWLLNP
+881 VRSILRHWLLNP
-893 PQGYRVEPVYATTD
+893 PAGYRVEPVYATSD

-917 TLGFLGCPMDALVD
+917 TLGFLDCPTDALLD
-931 EPVTYG
+931 EPITYG
-937 PGDTFI
+937 PGDSFI
-943 GLDFQPSVVPTQ
+943 GLDFQPSIVPTQ
-955 LRQLTEMHRVG
+955 VRQLTEMHRVG

-993 TDWLNVVTRFDG
+993 TDWLKVVSRFDG
-1005 ILSISKAV
+1005 ILSISQAV
-1013 QSDLSRW
+1013 QNDLAQW
-1020 LSDNPPAGGHMPRL
+1020 LNENPPVGGHRPRL

-1042 ILESAP
+1042 ILQSAP
-1048 SKGLAGD
+1048 SAGLADDMSAILG
-1055 ISETLVK
+1055 K
-1062 LRQSPSF
+1062 LKQSPSF
-1069 LMVGTLEPRKGHA
+1069 LMVGTLEPRKGHS
-1082 QVLDAFEL
+1082 QVLDAFEE
-1090 LWQEGER
+1090 LWKAGER

-1106 GWMVESLVDRLQEH
+1106 GWMVESLIDRLRTH
-1120 PRRNKQLF
+1120 PQRSGQLF
-1128 WLEGI
+1128 WLEGA
-1133 SDEGLE
+1133 SDEALE
-1139 AVYSASTCL
+1139 AIYDVSTCL
-1148 LAASRGEGFGLPLI
+1148 IAGSRGEGFGLPLI
-1162 EAAQHELPIL
+1162 EAAQHRLPII
-1172 ARALPVFR
+1172 ARDIPVFR
-1180 EVAGEHAAFF
+1180 EVAGEHAHYFS
-1190 EGDTPRAL
+1190 GDTAKALSGSILAWLALYRAG
-1198 ADAVHQWVRN
+1198 AHP
-1208 DAEGNTIRSDE
+1208 RSDSL
-1219 MPWLTWKQSA
+1219 PWLTWGLSA
-1229 EQLKKALFGIEQTA
+1229 EALWAAMQPVLQEKAQVAGGA
-1243 PSTIAHADAALDTA
+1243 
-1257 QETERT
+1257 
-1263 RQEC
+1263 

>member
-33 QGKHEVIVVLN
+33 QRKHEVIVVLS
-44 DAFGESIDELRRILS
+44 DAFGESIDELRRALA
-59 DVVAPKNIRVWHSPG
+59 DVVAPQNIRVWHSPG

-80 VDNEKRRRAAELVRE
+80 VENQARRRAAELVRE

-100 LNPSI
+100 LSPSI

-117 NVVTSVGM
+117 NVVTSVGL

-160 KIGHLRSASAVLAI
+160 KIGHLRNANAVLAI
-174 SESSRSEGLKYLSL
+174 SESSRNEGLKYLSL
-188 PATKITNISTA
+188 PASKVTNISTA
-199 ADAPFQRVSISDAER
+199 ADSPFQQVVLSEAHR
-214 SELFDKYGLTRPFLM
+214 SELLGKFELARPFLM

-246 FAGLS
+246 FASLP
-251 KNIRDHHQLAIVCS
+251 KNVRDAHQLAIVCS
-265 VQPHD
+265 VQPHE

-283 KSGDLVLTG
+283 KTGDLVLTG
-292 FVSEEDLVALY
+292 FVSEVDLVALY

-334 ANTSSIPEVIGIE
+334 ANTSSVPEVIGLD

-357 AFTAKLAQV
+357 AFAAKLEQV
-366 LTDEDFRSKL
+366 LSDEDFRSTL
-376 QAHALTQAAK
+376 QNHALTQAAK
-386 FSWEKSAATAVE
+386 FSWERTAAVAVD
-398 ALERAVADHLT
+398 ALEKAVADHLT
-409 THEGATYPVRR
+409 IREAVTHPVRR

-454 VIVAQSVISD
+454 VITPQSVISD

-472 VRSIEWFERN
+472 VRSVEWFQRN
-482 SRLYDRVLYHFGN
+482 HRGYDRVLYHFGN
-495 SSFHQHMFELIKRIP
+495 SVFHQHMFGLIKRIP

-522 IVAHLEFHSIVPGFW
+522 IVAHLEFHGIAPGFW

-547 KAVQAR
+547 KAVQSR
-553 FIVEQKAEVVWAY
+553 FTVEQKAEVVWAY

-574 DAVGVI
+574 EALGVI

-588 LATDWYGQ
+588 LAREWYGDSSQ
-596 GDQDKWSYVP
+596 RAWQYIP
-606 LLRVPDHS
+606 HLRVPDYGS
-614 VSADKAAARRALGL
+614 PSDKQAARQALKL
-628 EGYDLVVCSFGLMG
+628 DAYDFIVCSFGLLG

-647 DRLLD
+647 DRLLS
-652 AWLASPMAADPRCT
+652 AWLASPMADDPKCA
-666 LIFVGEN
+666 LIFVGQN
-673 ETGEYGA
+673 DDGEYGNRLVK
-680 QILKRI
+680 QIKSHSSNQRI
-686 KTQNGGERV
+686 
-695 KITGWTDNKTF
+695 KITGWTDTETF
-706 KSYLVAA
+706 KSYLTAA

-727 SATVLDCMNHGLA
+727 SGTVLDCMNHGLA
-740 TIANANGG
+740 TIVNANGS
-748 MADLPEQCVVKLPD
+748 MADLPADCVVQMPD
-762 NFEVAELTE
+762 NFELVELKE
-771 ALVGL
+771 ALVEL
-776 WRDPEQR
+776 WSNPAQR
-783 SLLSQKGR
+783 EHLSSKAR
-791 AEVHTNH
+791 AEVRSSH
-798 SPRYCADKYVRA
+798 SPGYCADKYAHA
-810 IEHFYADNASSVP
+810 IEQFYAANASSVP
-823 SLIRALEEYDA
+823 CLIQALEEFDA

-841 RASLANSIDRS
+841 RAALANSIDRS

-881 VRSILLHWLLNP
+881 VRSILHHWLLNP
-893 PQGYRVEPVYATTD
+893 PAGYRVEPVYATSD

-917 TLGFLGCPMDALVD
+917 TLGFLDCPTDALLD
-931 EPVTYG
+931 EPITYG
-937 PGDTFI
+937 PGDSFI
-943 GLDFQPSVVPTQ
+943 GLDFQPSIVPTQ
-955 LRQLTEMHRVG
+955 VRQLTEMHRVG

-993 TDWLNVVTRFDG
+993 TDWLKVVSRFDG
-1005 ILSISKAV
+1005 ILSISQAV
-1013 QSDLSRW
+1013 QNDLAQW
-1020 LSDNPPAGGHMPRL
+1020 LNENPPVGGHRPRL

-1042 ILESAP
+1042 ILQSAP
-1048 SKGLAGD
+1048 SAGLADDMSAILG
-1055 ISETLVK
+1055 K
-1062 LRQSPSF
+1062 LKQSPSF
-1069 LMVGTLEPRKGHA
+1069 LMVGTLEPRKGHS
-1082 QVLDAFEL
+1082 QVLDAFEE
-1090 LWQEGER
+1090 LWKAGER

-1106 GWMVESLVDRLQEH
+1106 GWMVESLIDRLRTH
-1120 PRRNKQLF
+1120 PQRSGQLF
-1128 WLEGI
+1128 WLEGA
-1133 SDEGLE
+1133 SDEALE
-1139 AVYSASTCL
+1139 AIYEVSTCL
-1148 LAASRGEGFGLPLI
+1148 IAGSRGEGFGLPLI
-1162 EAAQHELPIL
+1162 EAAQHRLPII
-1172 ARALPVFR
+1172 ARDIPVFR
-1180 EVAGEHAAFF
+1180 EVAGEHAHYFS
-1190 EGDTPRAL
+1190 GDTAKALSGSILAWLALYRAG
-1198 ADAVHQWVRN
+1198 AHP
-1208 DAEGNTIRSDE
+1208 RSDSL
-1219 MPWLTWKQSA
+1219 PWLTWGLSA
-1229 EQLKKALFGIEQTA
+1229 EALWAAMQPVLQEKAQVAGGA
-1243 PSTIAHADAALDTA
+1243 
-1257 QETERT
+1257 
-1263 RQEC
+1263 